1 MEAWDGG
8 NGFIR
13 SSNNNRL
20 TLIIQGDKKWAT
32 PMVCFN
38 IRCTIR
44 NTFMHF
50 NHKYIYIY
58 IQIHCHTQN
67 FEKPQRRH
75 KKMPF
80 CGKSLCILHFIFQS
94 RGLYQA
100 QVLISCMNIVAIMPV
115 VIVGHQ
121 YYWFHLRKYHR
132 LVFIFPN
139 SRSSFNNCFV
149 LFYNYFIIMH
159 LPNIF
164 LCLGVNVGRMT
175 LTSMFWPFLW

>member
-20 TLIIQGDKKWAT
+20 TLIIQGDKRWAT

-58 IQIHCHTQN
+58 IFKFTAIPRILKNPKDVIKKCL
-67 FEKPQRRH
+67 FVEKVYV
-75 KKMPF
+75 F
-80 CGKSLCILHFIFQS
+80 YILFFK
-94 RGLYQA
+94 GLYQA

>member
-1 MEAWDGG
+1 M
-8 NGFIR
+8 
-13 SSNNNRL
+13 
-20 TLIIQGDKKWAT
+20 GDAHGLFQHS
-32 PMVCFN
+32 VY
-38 IRCTIR
+38 
-44 NTFMHF
+44 NTKHIHAFQSQ
-50 NHKYIYIY
+50 IYIY

-121 YYWFHLRKYHR
+121 YY
-132 LVFIFPN
+132 
-139 SRSSFNNCFV
+139 
-149 LFYNYFIIMH
+149 
-159 LPNIF
+159 
-164 LCLGVNVGRMT
+164 
-175 LTSMFWPFLW
+175 